1 MKIEFDPDK
10 DAINVSQHGVSLSLA
25 SSLEWDLMICREDD
39 REDYG
44 ESRLAC
50 YAPIGAKVYAVVFCE
65 TNDVYRIISLRP
77 ADPKEVRYYA
87 SQI

>member
-1 MKIEFDPDK
+1 MKIGFDPEK
-10 DAINVSQHGVSLSLA
+10 DAINVSQHGISLSLA
-25 SSLEWDLMICREDD
+25 SLLEWDLMICRKDD

-44 ESRLAC
+44 ELRLAC

-65 TNDVYRIISLRP
+65 TDDVYRIISLRS